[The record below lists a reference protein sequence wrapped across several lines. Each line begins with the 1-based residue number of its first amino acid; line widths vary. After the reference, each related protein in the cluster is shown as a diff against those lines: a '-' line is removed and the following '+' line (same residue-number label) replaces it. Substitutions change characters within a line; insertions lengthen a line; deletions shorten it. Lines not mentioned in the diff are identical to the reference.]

1 MKRAC
6 VFAIT
11 FCLSFALFGIIFQ
24 EKKTVNQLLENV
36 KVENI
41 YSETFNNGKKDF
53 LYTYVETKDKKI
65 TIVSEKNG
73 YNASISKV
81 EPMK

>member
-1 MKRAC
+1 MKRIYI
-6 VFAIT
+6 FIIS
-11 FCLSFALFGIIFQ
+11 FCLSFSLFGIFFQ
-24 EKKTVNQLLENV
+24 EKKTVDQLI
-36 KVENI
+36 ENI
-41 YSETFNNGKKDF
+41 DVECMYTETFNNGKKDF

-81 EPMK
+81 EPM

>member
-1 MKRAC
+1 MKRAY
-6 VFAIT
+6 VFVIT
-11 FCLSFALFGIIFQ
+11 FCLSFALFGIIFP
-24 EKKTVNQLLENV
+24 EKKTVDQLLENV

-53 LYTYVETKDKKI
+53 LYTYVETKGKKI

-81 EPMK
+81 EPM

>member
-1 MKRAC
+1 MKRAY
-6 VFAIT
+6 VFVIT

-24 EKKTVNQLLENV
+24 EKKTVDQLLENV

-53 LYTYVETKDKKI
+53 LYTFVESNGKKI
-65 TIVSEKNG
+65 TI
-73 YNASISKV
+73 ISNVDKTKAAIIS
-81 EPMK
+81 MR